1 MEMEEGGGKARAL
14 IEKATNSTAALV
26 DPRLLKAIKT
36 VVRYSDSE
44 LRLAAQT
51 LLDLMKRDHS
61 QVRYLTLLII
71 DELFMRS
78 KLFRTLVVENLDQ
91 LLSLSVGFRR
101 NHPLPAPPAVASI
114 LRSKAIEFLEK
125 WNSSFGIHYRQIR
138 LGFDYLKT
146 TLRLQFPNV
155 QANAARVQQERRE
168 REMKTKEILVKK
180 FEVLKEN
187 LVPLKEEVRE
197 TVDEIG
203 ECLEIVK
210 NKEANVVLGALDD
223 DEDFEEFR
231 PLELRQ
237 LRLDSLKEGEKVF
250 ENSENK
256 VVFDALRELYK
267 LLVTKHLVSV
277 QEGISVL
284 IRVEVADT
292 RLRDSMLKE
301 FIDIRNHLQSVK
313 KKCVESGCALPDI
326 TKHEKEEEEDFWE
339 EGKVEST
346 DPGSFSEPNRRNK
359 NSAAPST
366 SGEVKNYPSEC
377 STKKLKHDEF
387 VCSEGGGTDSSSL
400 RSKLMTVAPVIE
412 WGSFLDTWGS
422 NRDVLANHRGL
433 ELESHWGRVDH
444 DAVIPAKKIAEL
456 NLHATL
462 YKEDRVEI
470 QPCRAPLGKGG
481 LCQRRDL
488 RVCPFHGPIIPRDD
502 EGNPINQGTS
512 TSDLTLDLGTDLVEQ
527 LAEQAVKNV
536 RDRDNEEARKRK
548 MDKQSQKRAKLA
560 KIREHNDAVLRD
572 AAVASTSRS
581 SVYGDNVEA
590 SSRDRLLA
598 RNKKD
603 TLASMLRKKV
613 TTKDRL
619 SQRLLNTRASDAVT
633 RQLTLDQASE
643 DTYAGNGRIVSF
655 ILADKQF
662 QFSVEAEEFCSARSV
677 MLRIYSMLV
686 GLPEQRKMSTSNMN
700 SVVDLLPIGNPISVS
715 AHCTRFRWQE
725 LGMELDSI
733 ECVPSIDLTDEDE
746 IHHHH
751 HLHHFPSVSKP
762 HTTTTTTT
770 TNNNNNN
777 NTNTVASSFHSTSVH
792 ELLECPVCTNSM
804 YPPIHQV
811 FHCFG
816 QYFCLHFEAFQL
828 GMAPVYM
835 AFLRFMGDETE
846 ARNYSYSLEVG
857 GNGRKLI
864 WEGMPRSIRDSH
876 RKVRD
881 SHDGLVIQRNMALFF
896 SGGDRK
902 ELKLRVTGRIWKEQ
916 QNPEGGACIPNLCS

>member
-1 MEMEEGGGKARAL
+1 MEEDGGRVRAL
-14 IEKATNSTAALV
+14 IEKATNSTVAHV

-44 LRLAAQT
+44 LRLAART
-51 LLDLMKRDHS
+51 LMDLMKRDHS

-146 TLRLQFPNV
+146 SLRLQFPNV

-187 LVPLKEEVRE
+187 LVLLKEEIRE

-223 DEDFEEFR
+223 DDDDDFEEFR
-231 PLELRQ
+231 PLDLRQ
-237 LRLDSLKEGEKVF
+237 LRLDSLKEGEKVC

-267 LLVTKHLVSV
+267 LLVTKHMVSV
-277 QEGISVL
+277 KEGISVL

-301 FIDIRNHLQSVK
+301 FIDIRNRLQSVK
-313 KKCVESGCALPDI
+313 KKCVDSGCSLPDL
-326 TKHEKEEEEDFWE
+326 TKLDKEEEEDFWE

-346 DPGSFSEPNRRNK
+346 DPGSFSEPSKRNE
-359 NSAAPST
+359 NSAAPPT
-366 SGEVKNYPSEC
+366 SGQVKNDPSEC
-377 STKKLKHDEF
+377 RTKKSKRQEF
-387 VCSEGGGTDSSSL
+387 LCSEGGGSDSSSL
-400 RSKLMTVAPVIE
+400 RSKLIAEAPVIE

-422 NRDVLANHRGL
+422 NRDVLANQRGL
-433 ELESHWGRVDH
+433 DLESHWGRVDH

-462 YKEDRVEI
+462 YKEERVEI
-470 QPCRAPLGKGG
+470 QPCQAPLGKGG

-512 TSDLTLDLGTDLVEQ
+512 TSDDITLDPGTDLVEQ
-527 LAEQAVKNV
+527 LTKQAVKNV

-560 KIREHNDAVLRD
+560 KIREHNEAVLRD
-572 AAVASTSRS
+572 AAVASTSTSTSRS
-581 SVYGDNVEA
+581 SVYGDDIEG
-590 SSRDRLLA
+590 SSRGSLLA
-598 RNKKD
+598 RNRKD

-619 SQRLLNTRASDAVT
+619 SQRLLNTRASDAMT
-633 RQLTLDQASE
+633 RQLTMGE
-643 DTYAGNGRIVSF
+643 DANYR
-655 ILADKQF
+655 
-662 QFSVEAEEFCSARSV
+662 
-677 MLRIYSMLV
+677 
-686 GLPEQRKMSTSNMN
+686 
-700 SVVDLLPIGNPISVS
+700 
-715 AHCTRFRWQE
+715 
-725 LGMELDSI
+725 
-733 ECVPSIDLTDEDE
+733 
-746 IHHHH
+746 
-751 HLHHFPSVSKP
+751 
-762 HTTTTTTT
+762 
-770 TNNNNNN
+770 
-777 NTNTVASSFHSTSVH
+777 
-792 ELLECPVCTNSM
+792 
-804 YPPIHQV
+804 
-811 FHCFG
+811 
-816 QYFCLHFEAFQL
+816 EAF
-828 GMAPVYM
+828 
-835 AFLRFMGDETE
+835 
-846 ARNYSYSLEVG
+846 
-857 GNGRKLI
+857 
-864 WEGMPRSIRDSH
+864 
-876 RKVRD
+876 
-881 SHDGLVIQRNMALFF
+881 
-896 SGGDRK
+896 
-902 ELKLRVTGRIWKEQ
+902 
-916 QNPEGGACIPNLCS
+916 PNQW